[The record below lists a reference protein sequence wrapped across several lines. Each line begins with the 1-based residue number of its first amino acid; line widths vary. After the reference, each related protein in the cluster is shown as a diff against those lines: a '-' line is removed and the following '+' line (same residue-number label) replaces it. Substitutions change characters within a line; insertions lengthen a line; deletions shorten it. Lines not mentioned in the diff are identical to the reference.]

1 MKREELEELHYISPI
16 ANILSIMQH
25 GILSHQRAARISHA
39 SISMQEVQDRR
50 RRKQVPGG
58 LILHDYVNLYFCAR
72 NPMLFK
78 RKNYHGNLCVLR
90 VSLDVL
96 DIPNVIIADQ
106 NASSDYVRF
115 YPSPS
120 VLSVLNKDLIFAEY
134 WTHPEDQI
142 LEFRHRSAKCAE
154 TLVPQRVDAKHILGT
169 YVSCQESLDN
179 FKKTGAHLHAIINKN
194 MFFI

>member
-16 ANILSIMQH
+16 ANIPSIMQY
-25 GILSHQRAARISHA
+25 GILSHHRAARIRHF
-39 SISMQEVQDRR
+39 SISMQEVQDKR

-78 RKNYHGNLCVLR
+78 RKNYHENICVLR
-90 VSLDVL
+90 INLDVL

-120 VLSVLNKDLIFAEY
+120 GLSIMNKDLIFAEY
-134 WTHPEDQI
+134 WTHPENQI
-142 LEFRHRSAKCAE
+142 LEFQHRSIKCAE
-154 TLVPQRVDAKHILGT
+154 VLVPQCVDAKYILGV
-169 YVSCQESLDN
+169 YISCQEALNN
-179 FKKTGAHLHAIINKN
+179 FEKTDVNLPAIINKN
-194 MFFI
+194 MFFL